1 MSSYNVSSR
10 YARALI
16 ELAEEKNIYD
26 KVIEDVQTV
35 YSTLKGSRELRV
47 VLSSPIISEEKKK
60 EILSA
65 IFDKYIG
72 EDVGRFLAFVVDK
85 GRVELLTE
93 ITRRILEINDERQNI
108 ADVTLKSVIEL
119 DSVQV
124 EKIKK
129 AFEEYTG
136 KKIRFK
142 NILDESIIGG
152 YVAQVKDKVFD
163 ASVKRQLERLKETL
177 IAN

>member
-35 YSTLKGSRELRV
+35 YSTLKESRELRV
-47 VLSSPIISEEKKK
+47 ALSSPIISEDKKK
-60 EILSA
+60 DILSA
-65 IFDKYIG
+65 IFDKYVG

-119 DSVQV
+119 DSAQV

>member
-35 YSTLKGSRELRV
+35 YSTLKDSRELRV
-47 VLSSPIISEEKKK
+47 VLSSPIISEDKKK
-60 EILSA
+60 DILSA
-65 IFDKYIG
+65 IFDKYVG

-119 DSVQV
+119 DSAQV

>member
-10 YARALI
+10 YAHALI

-35 YSTLKGSRELRV
+35 YSTLKDSRELRV
-47 VLSSPIISEEKKK
+47 VLSSPIISEDKKK
-60 EILSA
+60 DILSA
-65 IFDKYIG
+65 IFDKYVG

-119 DSVQV
+119 DSAQV

>member
-35 YSTLKGSRELRV
+35 YFTLKDSRELRV

-60 EILSA
+60 DILSA
-65 IFDKYIG
+65 IFDKYVG

-119 DSVQV
+119 DSAQV

>member
-35 YSTLKGSRELRV
+35 YSTLKDSRELRV

-60 EILSA
+60 DILSA
-65 IFDKYIG
+65 IFDKYVG

-119 DSVQV
+119 DSAQV